1 MCFRIPEKQYGKESE
16 REREREKKKKKEK
29 KEEEEEEEG
38 EEEEEEGEGEVEKNS
53 GLAQVIPI
61 KTHSVAGFR
70 AMVLSFRTQHQ
81 HC

>member
-1 MCFRIPEKQYGKESE
+1 ME
-16 REREREKKKKKEK
+16 RRARGREREKKKK
-29 KEEEEEEEG
+29 EEEEEG
-38 EEEEEEGEGEVEKNS
+38 EGEEEEEGEGEVEKNS

-61 KTHSVAGFR
+61 KTRSVAGFR

>member
-1 MCFRIPEKQYGKESE
+1 MERRARG
-16 REREREKKKKKEK
+16 REREKKKEK
-29 KEEEEEEEG
+29 KEEEEEGEG
-38 EEEEEEGEGEVEKNS
+38 EEEEEGEGEVEKNS

>member
-1 MCFRIPEKQYGKESE
+1 ME
-16 REREREKKKKKEK
+16 RRARGREREKKKKKE
-29 KEEEEEEEG
+29 EEEEGEG

-61 KTHSVAGFR
+61 KTRSVAGFR

>member
-1 MCFRIPEKQYGKESE
+1 ME
-16 REREREKKKKKEK
+16 RRARGREREKKKKKEK
-29 KEEEEEEEG
+29 KEEEEEGEG
-38 EEEEEEGEGEVEKNS
+38 EEEEEGEGEVEKNS

>member
-1 MCFRIPEKQYGKESE
+1 ME
-16 REREREKKKKKEK
+16 RRARGREREKKKKKEK
-29 KEEEEEEEG
+29 KEEEGEG
-38 EEEEEEGEGEVEKNS
+38 EEEEEGEGEGEKNS

>member
-1 MCFRIPEKQYGKESE
+1 ME
-16 REREREKKKKKEK
+16 RRARGREREKKKKKE
-29 KEEEEEEEG
+29 EEEEEG
-38 EEEEEEGEGEVEKNS
+38 EGEEEEGEGEVEKNS

-61 KTHSVAGFR
+61 KTRSVAGFR

>member
-1 MCFRIPEKQYGKESE
+1 ME
-16 REREREKKKKKEK
+16 RRARGREREKKKKKEK
-29 KEEEEEEEG
+29 KEEEGEG
-38 EEEEEEGEGEVEKNS
+38 EEEEEGEGEVEKNS